1 MCTWTPWTAP
11 LWQGRACGYC
21 YNTGRALGQ
30 YMSQVLSKK
39 IAQITS
45 QFRSQDTY
53 GEREN
58 RAYSTS
64 SQCGAPEDGKSGGAF
79 QGQMGY
85 PKGMKAAGELCHG
98 ANPVTAPL
106 WPQRVSAALH
116 CCKYSHRPNWLLATS
131 RDQPRSAAALSQ
143 VPDLVNETKNNA
155 TVVSVFSNLR
165 QFAVID
171 FKIYVVQWSKNVIF
185 RYFSAQ
191 VLEKNKY
198 SQI

>member
-1 MCTWTPWTAP
+1 
-11 LWQGRACGYC
+11 
-21 YNTGRALGQ
+21 
-30 YMSQVLSKK
+30 MSQVLSKK

-98 ANPVTAPL
+98 ANPVTAPS
-106 WPQRVSAALH
+106 WPQRLSAALH

-143 VPDLVNETKNNA
+143 VPDLANETKNNA

-165 QFAVID
+165 QFALLLTLKSMLSNDRKMLFSDTLVLKCLRRIN
-171 FKIYVVQWSKNVIF
+171 IL
-185 RYFSAQ
+185 RYNYF
-191 VLEKNKY
+191 LWDEIKW
-198 SQI
+198 